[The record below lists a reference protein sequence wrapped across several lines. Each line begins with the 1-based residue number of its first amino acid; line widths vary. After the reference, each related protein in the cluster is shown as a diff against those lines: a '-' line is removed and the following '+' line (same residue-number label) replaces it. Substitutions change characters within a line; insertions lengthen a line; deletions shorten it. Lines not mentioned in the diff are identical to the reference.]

1 MNENESQIREFI
13 DQLNTDEL
21 VNEENLSLDFL
32 RQFKD
37 KIDWKYVFEEKY
49 FYYQYEQVIAQQN
62 LITSQNIGVMPFEE
76 FCKEYNQK
84 FYNQYLK
91 FIL

>member
-62 LITSQNIGVMPFEE
+62 LITSQNIKVIPLEE
-76 FCKEYNQK
+76 FCKDYNQK